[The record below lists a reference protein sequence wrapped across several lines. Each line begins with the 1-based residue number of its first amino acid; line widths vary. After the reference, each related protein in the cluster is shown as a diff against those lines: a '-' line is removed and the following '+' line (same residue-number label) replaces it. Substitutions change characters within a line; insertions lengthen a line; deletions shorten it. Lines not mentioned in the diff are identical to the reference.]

1 MRYGLMR
8 QGDERGQ
15 VAIIVALTL
24 TLMLAFGALV
34 VDVGLNWAARSEA
47 QGAADAAALA
57 GAALLPADPPGAATV
72 VKDYLDRNV
81 PGLTGTPIDPQW
93 ASNGD
98 DSDGE
103 ITCYAPPAAPVLGD
117 GCQPGA
123 PVTAIQVITPPLRP
137 TYAFASIL
145 GRSSN
150 SVKALASAGATPGQT
165 APCGLCVLGPE
176 DLTMSGGAPGQLAVS
191 GAGVVVNSSSRI
203 GTGSLTA
210 PSIGVAGVAQ
220 FTPPGS
226 YVPAATEGVP
236 VVADPLSGLP
246 TPAQLVPPI
255 LNAGGQTGPFY
266 NEGVYDTINLSTSA
280 TFRPGIYV
288 IKGGLQLSGNATL
301 TATGGVT
308 LYFACDT
315 YPAPCQAG
323 GVPGAG
329 LSVTGNAKLVLSAP
343 VTTGRAVYH
352 HLGIFFDRQNTAG
365 ISFAG
370 TGTASAVTGSVY
382 AARSKLTLDGKG
394 AILNSMV
401 VVGSADVAG
410 TGSYTVAYDPSQNV
424 SLQGA
429 SGGLLK

>member
-1 MRYGLMR
+1 MRYGPMR

-24 TLMLAFGALV
+24 TLILAFGALV

-81 PGLTGTPIDPQW
+81 PGLTGTPSDPQW

-123 PVTAIQVITPPLRP
+123 PVTAIQVITPPLQP

-150 SVKALASAGATPGQT
+150 SIKALASAGATPGQT

-176 DLTMSGGAPGQLAVS
+176 DLTMSGGAPGQLTVRS
-191 GAGVVVNSSSRI
+191 AGVVVNSSSRI
-203 GTGSLTA
+203 GTGSLGA
-210 PSIGVAGVAQ
+210 SSIGVAGVAQ
-220 FTPPGS
+220 STPPGS
-226 YVPAATEGVP
+226 YTPAATEGVP

-246 TPAQLVPPI
+246 TPAQLVPQI
-255 LNAGGQTGPFY
+255 LNPGTQAGSLFTQ
-266 NEGVYDTINLSTSA
+266 GVFGTINLTGPA

-288 IKGGLQLSGNATL
+288 ITGGLRLSGNANV
-301 TATGGVT
+301 TATGVT

-323 GVPGAG
+323 GGPGAG
-329 LSVTGNAKLVLSAP
+329 LSVTGNAQLLLTAP
-343 VTTGRAVYH
+343 GAVGPPAYR
-352 HLGIFFDRQNTAG
+352 HLAIFSDRENTAG
-365 ISFAG
+365 ITFGSG
-370 TGTASAVTGSVY
+370 VASAVTGSVY